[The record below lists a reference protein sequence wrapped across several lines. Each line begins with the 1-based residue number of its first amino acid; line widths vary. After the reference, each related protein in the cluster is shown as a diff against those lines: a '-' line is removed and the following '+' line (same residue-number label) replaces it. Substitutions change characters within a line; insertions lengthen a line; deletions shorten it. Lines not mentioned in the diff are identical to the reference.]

1 VDSAKLSSR
10 LHEILKGGRLPAADR
25 PTGPAPF
32 GRDGETPF
40 ERGVGD
46 RLTGPGHLTVGGERF
61 SRPDQHAAD
70 VLGGSVV
77 EDRDGPFVVVDREH
91 DASRWYG
98 THPIYQYAEALEE
111 HARGLELLA
120 GGWPDR
126 PGDKPPRLLFFDL
139 ETTGLSGGAGTY
151 AFLVG
156 CGYFE
161 GQAFHTR
168 QFFLPDYDRERP
180 LLSAVAGLVGAFG
193 GIVTYNGRAFDLPL
207 IETRYQFN
215 RLDSPFGGFPHLD
228 MLHPSRRLWRRRHA
242 LADEVASARRSGAA
256 LLAAAEATSCALK
269 ALEQSVLG
277 TERER
282 DVPGFEIPSRYFEY
296 IRTGN
301 ARTLEGVFEHNRLDL
316 LSLAALTSVVLRLVG
331 LGPDAART
339 SRERLALGRLYEL
352 AGDMGRAER
361 CFEHLAGC
369 GPDEPGW
376 CRDDARVKAEALRWL
391 AIRYRRARRY
401 REAAEAWQG
410 ILDLGLD
417 PSPLVGE
424 ASEALAIHHE
434 HRSRDFQAARTFA
447 LRALEVGPD
456 PRSERELQHRLD
468 RLRRKMRV

>member
-1 VDSAKLSSR
+1 VDSARLSSR
-10 LHEILKGGRLPAADR
+10 LRDILKGGRPSADRSAGPAA
-25 PTGPAPF
+25 F
-32 GRDGETPF
+32 GADQEIPV
-40 ERGVGD
+40 ER
-46 RLTGPGHLTVGGERF
+46 GGERRLTDPGQLAAE
-61 SRPDQHAAD
+61 SERVARPEHLAAD

-77 EDRDGPFVVVDREH
+77 EDRDGAFVMVDREH

-98 THPIYQYAEALEE
+98 THPICQYAEALEE

-120 GGWPDR
+120 GGWPGR
-126 PGDKPPRLLFFDL
+126 PADKTPRLLFFDL

-161 GQAFHTR
+161 GQSFHTR

-180 LLSAVAGLVGAFG
+180 LLSAVAGLVEKFG
-193 GIVTYNGRAFDLPL
+193 GLVTYNGRTFDLPL
-207 IETRYQFN
+207 IETRYQVN

-242 LADEVASARRSGAA
+242 VADEVASARRSGVTFA
-256 LLAAAEATSCALK
+256 AAAEATSCALK
-269 ALEQSVLG
+269 ALEQAVLG
-277 TERER
+277 TEREH

-296 IRTGN
+296 IRTGD
-301 ARTLEGVFEHNRLDL
+301 ARMLEGVFEHNRLDL

-339 SRERLALGRLYEL
+339 SRERLALGRLYER
-352 AGDMGRAER
+352 AGDMCRAER

-376 CRDDARVKAEALRWL
+376 CRDDARVKGEALRWL
-391 AIRYRRARRY
+391 AVRYRRARRY
-401 REAAEAWQG
+401 GEAAEAWRR
-410 ILDLGLD
+410 ILDLDLD
-417 PSPLVGE
+417 PCPLVGE

-434 HRSRDFQAARTFA
+434 HRSRDLQAARSFA
-447 LRALEVGPD
+447 VGALEVGSN

-468 RLRRKMRV
+468 RLTRKMRG

>member
-1 VDSAKLSSR
+1 VDSSRLSSR
-10 LHEILKGGRLPAADR
+10 LREILKGGRLPADRRAGPAACGADR
-25 PTGPAPF
+25 
-32 GRDGETPF
+32 ETPAEGAVEQSLVGQEHLVVED
-40 ERGVGD
+40 ERV
-46 RLTGPGHLTVGGERF
+46 R
-61 SRPDQHAAD
+61 RPEQHAAD
-70 VLGGSVV
+70 VLGGRIV
-77 EDRDGPFVVVDREH
+77 EDREGLIVVVDREH
-91 DASRWYG
+91 EASRWYG
-98 THPIYQYAEALEE
+98 AHPIYQYAEALEE

-120 GGWPDR
+120 GGWPLR
-126 PGDKPPRLLFFDL
+126 SGDKPPRLLFFDL

-180 LLSAVAGLVGAFG
+180 LLSAVAGLVGTFG
-193 GIVTYNGRAFDLPL
+193 GLVTYNGRTFDLPL
-207 IETRYQFN
+207 VETRYQVN
-215 RLDSPFGGFPHLD
+215 RLDSPFGGVPHLD

-242 LADEVASARRSGAA
+242 VADEVAPARRSGATFVT
-256 LLAAAEATSCALK
+256 AAEATSCALK

-277 TERER
+277 TEREH

-296 IRTGN
+296 IRTGDV
-301 ARTLEGVFEHNRLDL
+301 RTLEGVLEHNRLDL

-331 LGPDAART
+331 LGPDAAKT

-352 AGDMGRAER
+352 AGDINRAER
-361 CFEHLAGC
+361 CFEHIARC

-391 AIRYRRARRY
+391 AVRYRRARRY
-401 REAAEAWQG
+401 ANAAEAWQR
-410 ILDLGLD
+410 ILDLDLD

-434 HRSRDFQAARTFA
+434 HRSRDLQAARSFA

-456 PRSERELQHRLD
+456 ARSERELQHRLD
-468 RLRRKMRV
+468 RLARKMRG

>member
-1 VDSAKLSSR
+1 MDSARLSSR
-10 LHEILKGGRLPAADR
+10 LRDILKGGRLRVDRSAGSAA
-25 PTGPAPF
+25 F
-32 GRDGETPF
+32 GADLEVSV
-40 ERGVGD
+40 ERGVEERLAGQERLAAGD
-46 RLTGPGHLTVGGERF
+46 ERVGRLER
-61 SRPDQHAAD
+61 HASD
-70 VLGGSVV
+70 VLGGSIVG
-77 EDRDGPFVVVDREH
+77 DREGPFVVVDREH

-98 THPIYQYAEALEE
+98 MHPIHQYAEALEE

-120 GGWPDR
+120 GEWPLR
-126 PGDKPPRLLFFDL
+126 AGDKAPRLLFLDL

-180 LLSAVAGLVGAFG
+180 LLSAVAGLVEKFG
-193 GIVTYNGRAFDLPL
+193 GIVTYNGRTFDLPL
-207 IETRYQFN
+207 IETRYQVN

-242 LADEVASARRSGAA
+242 VADEVASARRSGATYV
-256 LLAAAEATSCALK
+256 AAAEATSCALK

-277 TERER
+277 TEREH

-296 IRTGN
+296 IRTGD
-301 ARTLEGVFEHNRLDL
+301 ARTLEGVLEHNRLDL
-316 LSLAALTSVVLRLVG
+316 LSLAALTSVVLRLVA

-339 SRERLALGRLYEL
+339 SRERLALGRLYEF

-361 CFEHLAGC
+361 CFERIARC

-391 AIRYRRARRY
+391 AVRYRRARRY
-401 REAAEAWQG
+401 GEAAEAWQR
-410 ILDLGLD
+410 ILDLDLD

-434 HRSRDFQAARTFA
+434 HRSRDLQAARSFA

-456 PRSERELQHRLD
+456 ARSERELQHRLD
-468 RLRRKMRV
+468 RLARKMRG

>member
-1 VDSAKLSSR
+1 MDSTRLSSR
-10 LHEILKGGRLPAADR
+10 LREILKGGRLPADR
-25 PTGPAPF
+25 PAAPAASGADSEVPVAPGAGPRPS
-32 GRDGETPF
+32 
-40 ERGVGD
+40 
-46 RLTGPGHLTVGGERF
+46 GHEHLLVEDERF
-61 SRPDQHAAD
+61 ASPERHAAR

-77 EDRDGPFVVVDREH
+77 EDRDGAFVMVDREH
-91 DASRWYG
+91 HASSWYG
-98 THPIYQYAEALEE
+98 SHPICQYAEALEE
-111 HARGLELLA
+111 HASGLDLLV
-120 GGWPDR
+120 GGWPLC
-126 PGDKPPRLLFFDL
+126 PGGRPPRLLFFDL

-161 GQAFHTR
+161 GHSFYTR
-168 QFFLPDYDRERP
+168 QFFLPDFDRERP
-180 LLSAVAGLVGAFG
+180 LLSAVAGLVEKFG
-193 GIVTYNGRAFDLPL
+193 GLVTYNGRTFDLPL
-207 IETRYQFN
+207 IETRYQVN

-242 LADEVASARRSGAA
+242 VADEAASSRRSGAA
-256 LLAAAEATSCALK
+256 LAAEAASCALK

-277 TERER
+277 TEREH

-296 IRTGN
+296 IRTGD
-301 ARTLEGVFEHNRLDL
+301 ARTLEGVLEHNRLDV

-352 AGDMGRAER
+352 AGDTCRAER

-391 AIRYRRARRY
+391 AVRYRRARRY
-401 REAAEAWQG
+401 GEAAEAWRR
-410 ILDLGLD
+410 ILDLDLD
-417 PSPLVGE
+417 PCPLVGE

-434 HRSRDFQAARTFA
+434 HRSRDLQAARSFA
-447 LRALEVGPD
+447 VRALEVGSN

-468 RLRRKMRV
+468 RLTRKMRG